1 MKNKNKTFSKPR
13 KHGNKYQNQ
22 YKHKNRP
29 PLDTGCNPLKG
40 RFLTFSK
47 RTLWK

>member
-22 YKHKNRP
+22 YKHKNR
-29 PLDTGCNPLKG
+29 GIYSG
-40 RFLTFSK
+40 R
-47 RTLWK
+47 